1 MGPLLPLGS
10 SIWSGSQDDC
20 SEAQWFH
27 CDGHRGMLGGRRL
40 HVRWLLLL
48 TDNFRLG
55 SLPIVYVIAMLSA
68 TLLFRAGFY
77 HC

>member
-1 MGPLLPLGS
+1 
-10 SIWSGSQDDC
+10 
-20 SEAQWFH
+20 
-27 CDGHRGMLGGRRL
+27 MLGGRRL